1 MGVRCAHLLP
11 DIVVIVLLGV
21 LLVEV
26 DNVHRCLGVLLL
38 LLLCNAVLLQH
49 ALPFLG
55 ETLTRLA
62 VLYKQIKH
70 VIVQ

>member
-1 MGVRCAHLLP
+1 MGVCCAHLLP
-11 DIVVIVLLGV
+11 NVVVVVLLGV

-55 ETLTRLA
+55 ETLNQVSYA
-62 VLYKQIKH
+62 P
-70 VIVQ
+70 